1 MPKPTDAIVVEG
13 RNVDEALQAAC
24 DKLNTTPNQVE
35 HEVVES
41 GKSGM
46 LGFLK
51 GRTVK
56 VRVWQKTA
64 AQRMITE
71 KVQGL
76 FEHMGVSVETR
87 VTQAEDAYEIEIETE
102 DSDGLLIG
110 RGGETLKALQ
120 HLISRMVGNQDETLR
135 VRVDVAGYCKR
146 RHEQLRR
153 KARDLAERAL
163 SNNRDALTEPLPADE
178 RRIVHME
185 LTDDARVETRAI
197 GTGQVKRVAIS
208 VTGQRSGNGGD
219 ARGERGRGPRSAE
232 RSSRGRS
239 QGSSTR
245 RDSRDGRRAGG
256 VRPPRGEE
264 RERDESRDR
273 DRDRDQDRDRER
285 SRPER
290 PRQRRD
296 EEAPVKER
304 DPRPAEPVVERK
316 SQEDKPFANS
326 YFKIPSSM
334 SESDREET
342 APEKSD
348 SEPVTWGRK
357 RRPGRGRR

>member
-1 MPKPTDAIVVEG
+1 MPKPNDAIVVEG

-35 HEVVES
+35 HEIVES
-41 GKSGM
+41 GKSSGM

-64 AQRMITE
+64 AQRMIAE
-71 KVQGL
+71 IVQGL
-76 FEHMGVSVETR
+76 FQQMGVSVETR
-87 VTQAEDAYEIEIETE
+87 VSQAEDAYEVEIETE

-120 HLISRMVGNQDETLR
+120 HLISRMVGHKDETLR
-135 VRVDVAGYCKR
+135 VRVDVAGYRKR

-178 RRIVHME
+178 RRIVHLE
-185 LTDDARVETRAI
+185 LTDDTRVETRAI

-208 VTGQRSGNGGD
+208 ATGKRSGNGGE
-219 ARGERGRGPRSAE
+219 ARGERGRGARGGGRPGRGRAPSGGDARGARGGRRSGGGRRPRS
-232 RSSRGRS
+232 
-239 QGSSTR
+239 
-245 RDSRDGRRAGG
+245 
-256 VRPPRGEE
+256 EE
-264 RERDESRDR
+264 REREEGRE
-273 DRDRDQDRDRER
+273 RER

-290 PRQRRD
+290 PPRPRRD
-296 EEAPVKER
+296 EEAPAKER
-304 DPRPAEPVVERK
+304 EPRPVEPAVTREK
-316 SQEDKPFANS
+316 KDDDPFADS
-326 YFKIPSSM
+326 YFKIPSSVR
-334 SESDREET
+334 ETEREET
-342 APEKSD
+342 APEKD
-348 SEPVTWGRK
+348 DAEPLTWGRK